1 MGVWL
6 SPSRSLPNLVGFLQ
20 EVGLGK
26 ACSWSEGYAAY
37 AEASLGSKEVG
48 AWQRAACSGRDGE
61 GRGQERHPQRAAGGA
76 LSLHEDG
83 VLLVSGC

>member
-6 SPSRSLPNLVGFLQ
+6 SPSQSLPNLVGFLQ
-20 EVGLGK
+20 EVSLGK
-26 ACSWSEGYAAY
+26 ACLWSEWYAAY

-48 AWQRAACSGRDGE
+48 AWQWAVCSGRDAE
-61 GRGQERHPQRAAGGA
+61 GRGQERHPQRASGGA
-76 LSLHEDG
+76 LSLDEDR